1 MKRARE
7 RQLRSVSPGSSSRK
21 SKGREGKL
29 GRKLAYDGII
39 ISDNNEVAIGV
50 RGQREW
56 KWKWVGEGTL
66 Q

>member
-21 SKGREGKL
+21 SKGREEEGKL

-56 KWKWVGEGTL
+56 KWK
-66 Q
+66 